1 MILTLKNDHL
11 PWMFHIEIQK
21 NFLKRTTVN
30 NLTPEVGCHYFNSR
44 KQIEGFFS
52 SSVNESDNF
61 TRKKISD
68 YVVFTAQNFAP
79 NWVVTL
85 RVSRTVK
92 RTTTDDGTI
101 FQLLFSGNRGAATKH
116 GWLLRHSGLTSG
128 KKCNFWGS

>member
-1 MILTLKNDHL
+1 
-11 PWMFHIEIQK
+11 MFHIEIQK

-30 NLTPEVGCHYFNSR
+30 NLTPEELDVTFLIPR